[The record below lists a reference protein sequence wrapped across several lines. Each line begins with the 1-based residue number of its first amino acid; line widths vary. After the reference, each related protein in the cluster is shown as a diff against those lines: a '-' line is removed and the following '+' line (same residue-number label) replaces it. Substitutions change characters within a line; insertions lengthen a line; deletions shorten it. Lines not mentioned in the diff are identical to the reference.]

1 MSVISGI
8 DLSDD
13 HYDIKQSLIRSKYT
27 VFDKAGNVV
36 LKAKKKRFKL
46 KEEFPFKSPDGETV
60 FTIKAGGIMD
70 HAGDY
75 TITDERTGEEVAILD
90 KNFTFFQHK
99 WQVRAPDGRVLAKIE
114 GQGALLEFLR
124 HQVPLMGFLPH
135 KYTIES
141 PDGKSLG
148 TIEGQLS
155 LADKYEVNITDS
167 GDAPKEALVVAGIA
181 IDALEGN

>member
-13 HYDIKQSLIRSKYT
+13 RYHIKQSLIRSRYT
-27 VFDKAGNVV
+27 VSDAAGNAV

-46 KEEFPFKSPDGETV
+46 KEEFPFKTPDGEKV

-99 WQVRAPDGRVLAKIE
+99 WKVRAPDGRVLAKIE
-114 GQGALLEFLR
+114 GQGALLEAAR
-124 HQVPLMGFLPH
+124 HHVPLMGFLPH
-135 KYTIES
+135 EYTIES
-141 PDGKSLG
+141 PDGRPMGHIKG
-148 TIEGQLS
+148 KLS
-155 LADKYEVNITDS
+155 LADQYEVEVTDS